1 MCGNGVFLYRS
12 NACAKESRSIPKTSV
27 LLSKVVDANI
37 STLEP
42 MKDTER
48 MEQLGGTEK
57 RYSPLELLDALEI
70 CVVVPFISIL
80 ETMGVPLDVA

>member
-1 MCGNGVFLYRS
+1 
-12 NACAKESRSIPKTSV
+12 
-27 LLSKVVDANI
+27 
-37 STLEP
+37 